1 MSFNEM
7 NTIENAL
14 GHLVGRPV
22 TALSGMFYDKTFLY
36 LNQFNKIHGGT

>member
-14 GHLVGRPV
+14 RDHLVGRPV
-22 TALSGMFYDKTFLY
+22 TASTCSIGINELK
-36 LNQFNKIHGGT
+36 FNEGYEYED